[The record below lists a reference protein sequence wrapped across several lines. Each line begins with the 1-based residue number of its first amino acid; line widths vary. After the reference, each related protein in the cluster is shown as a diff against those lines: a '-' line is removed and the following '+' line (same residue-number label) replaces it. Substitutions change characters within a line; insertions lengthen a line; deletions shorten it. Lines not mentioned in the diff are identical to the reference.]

1 MFEDKAMAIQI
12 NETMLSICTLLNYSI
27 SRMEGNTISVKE
39 KKRYV
44 KAVGKI
50 MGCILFEVLSNIWQ
64 QYPDLKPKD
73 LYTTLKN
80 NEID

>member
-39 KKRYV
+39 KK
-44 KAVGKI
+44 KI
-50 MGCILFEVLSNIWQ
+50 SHSTFTKLLF
-64 QYPDLKPKD
+64 K
-73 LYTTLKN
+73 
-80 NEID
+80 